1 MTTRPTDPPF
11 DPLVP
16 RPIDRSTEVPL
27 EVGADLSTLDNA
39 KILAAP
45 DDPADWAR
53 WREVLGEWRDGARRR
68 HGYDGAA
75 YDDPDRA
82 WTIDAS
88 SVALVWLWDE
98 LLWDREEKRF
108 TPERMLSTLDGDFG
122 GVDAVVL
129 WHAYPVIGL
138 DDRNQFDWYRAVP
151 GLRTLVGEFQ
161 RRGVRVFCDYNPW
174 DVGTRRPAGSD
185 PDEVAALVADC
196 GFDGVFLDTLS
207 EGGGELRE
215 RLLKGAPALALEGES
230 RLPLARVPDHAL
242 SWAQWFAD
250 SDAPGVLRARWYE
263 PRHMMHHTRR
273 WNRDHGAELQS
284 AWMNGAGMLV
294 WESVFG
300 SWVGW
305 NPRDRA
311 TLRATRAVRRAFA
324 PWFTEGTWTP
334 LADAVPEDGIYASR
348 WDHRDISLWT
358 IVNRSGR
365 EWSGA
370 PVSVAAG
377 DDDRW
382 YDLAVGRELRPGHGR
397 PVEVTVPAHGI
408 GALLRVPAE
417 VTAPPGVAALLSAG
431 LTFTTDTTFPA
442 RTSRRVVPAPATGDP
457 APRAI
462 RPEPGPRPLR
472 LAYRRRETGMYGGAP
487 YVEEWKPL
495 PPRLHDRVEDSRDV
509 VLAPV
514 AVDPA
519 EVTNGEYAA
528 FLAATGWRPALP
540 DGLLAHWHDGAPV
553 PGTEDQP
560 VTHVDLDDARAYA
573 AWRGARLPT
582 EDEWQAAAE
591 DGGAAFT
598 RREPLV
604 WNWTESE
611 HTDGRTR
618 WCVPK
623 GGSHYRADGS
633 DWYLDGGPRPPEFAV
648 KLLLPGGGLA
658 RSATVGFRCAVDLP

>member
-1 MTTRPTDPPF
+1 
-11 DPLVP
+11 
-16 RPIDRSTEVPL
+16 
-27 EVGADLSTLDNA
+27 
-39 KILAAP
+39 
-45 DDPADWAR
+45 
-53 WREVLGEWRDGARRR
+53 
-68 HGYDGAA
+68 
-75 YDDPDRA
+75 
-82 WTIDAS
+82 
-88 SVALVWLWDE
+88 
-98 LLWDREEKRF
+98 
-108 TPERMLSTLDGDFG
+108 
-122 GVDAVVL
+122 
-129 WHAYPVIGL
+129 
-138 DDRNQFDWYRAVP
+138 
-151 GLRTLVGEFQ
+151 
-161 RRGVRVFCDYNPW
+161 VRVFCDYNPW

-457 APRAI
+457 APGAI